1 MLYSLIRSDRHWL
14 FFYFIILAS
23 WIVVA
28 YTSTVNRIDT
38 PYQSIYGL
46 DFWKELCDDPDG
58 FEDLF
63 SLWLMWVIM
72 TGAMMFPTLVPTL
85 RTYQDFIYSGFAT
98 GGGFIFILLGFST
111 VWVVYSLLA
120 SFLQALFAEFDLLS
134 VKAGAFS
141 NPALSALLLGFAG
154 LYQFSSLK
162 GACVSKCRSP
172 LSFFMQFWGVGFL
185 SSLKMGLRLGLTCLG
200 CCWALMLLALVGG
213 TMSLAFMGLST
224 LVMVLE
230 KLPRYGDYLTRPLG
244 FALILGATLNIL
256 SLGQ

>member
-72 TGAMMFPTLVPTL
+72 TSAMMFPTLVPTL

-98 GGGFIFILLGFST
+98 GGGFIFILLG
-111 VWVVYSLLA
+111 
-120 SFLQALFAEFDLLS
+120 
-134 VKAGAFS
+134 
-141 NPALSALLLGFAG
+141 PPAG
-154 LYQFSSLK
+154 LADR
-162 GACVSKCRSP
+162 G
-172 LSFFMQFWGVGFL
+172 
-185 SSLKMGLRLGLTCLG
+185 LGL
-200 CCWALMLLALVGG
+200 VN
-213 TMSLAFMGLST
+213 LSN
-224 LVMVLE
+224 
-230 KLPRYGDYLTRPLG
+230 K
-244 FALILGATLNIL
+244 
-256 SLGQ
+256 